1 MGEPHKVSLDEY
13 YPNRARQPVLDLQ
26 LNDHVS
32 NDESLVIEERQQ
44 EASKMV
50 VELSWY
56 AHT

>member
-13 YPNRARQPVLDLQ
+13 YLNRARQPVLDLQ